1 MIPENNYK
9 DFNEQ
14 DLINDAR
21 FQDWII
27 HPTPETD
34 NFWQNFLTVHPEK
47 RKVVENAEKMLRTIG
62 FKEYWPAE
70 EKIEASLK
78 ETLDKINTAGNQQF
92 SKVRSIYRAWW
103 AAAAVLLMAATGT
116 YIFWNRDAGKEIAK
130 SNVGQHPAPNDIA
143 PGGNKAILTL
153 ADGTTV
159 VLDTADN
166 GALAKQGSV
175 TVIKLD
181 GQLAYNRDE
190 SAGNEVLYNTITTP
204 KGGQYQ
210 LVLADGT
217 KVWLNAASSLRYP
230 TSFTGKERRV
240 EITGEAYFEVAKN
253 KTMPFRVDVDGK
265 GEVEVLGTH
274 FNINAYSD
282 EPAIG
287 TTLLEGSIRFTE
299 LENKK
304 AVLIAPG
311 QQVLLSAE
319 GQMKLNKH
327 ADLESVVA
335 WKNGSFNFSS
345 QDIVS
350 IMRQISRWYDVE
362 VVYKGTISR
371 ETFTA
376 IVSRNSNVSE
386 VLSMMED
393 SGVNFKIEGKKIVVQ
408 F

>member
-1 MIPENNYK
+1 MMPENNYM
-9 DFNEQ
+9 DYNEQ

-21 FQDWII
+21 FQDWVI
-27 HPTPETD
+27 HPTPEID
-34 NFWQNFLTVHPEK
+34 EFWQNFLTVHPEK
-47 RKVVENAEKMLRTIG
+47 RKVVENAVKMLRGIG
-62 FKEYWPAE
+62 FKEIWPAE
-70 EKIEASLK
+70 DKIEASLK
-78 ETLDKINTAGNQQF
+78 ETLDKINAPGKQQF
-92 SKVRSIYRAWW
+92 SKLRSIYRTWW
-103 AAAAVLLMAATGT
+103 AAAAVLLMVATGS
-116 YIFWNRDAGKEIAK
+116 YLLWKRDAGKEIAK
-130 SNVGQHPAPNDIA
+130 SKVSQQPAQNDIA

-153 ADGTTV
+153 ADGTRV
-159 VLDTADN
+159 VLDTAGN
-166 GALAKQGSV
+166 GALTKQGSV

-181 GQLAYNRDE
+181 GQLAYNSDE
-190 SAGNEVLYNTITTP
+190 NAGNEVLYNTITTP

-230 TSFTGKERRV
+230 TSFTGPERRV

-253 KTMPFRVDVDGK
+253 KARPFKVDVEGK

-282 EPAIG
+282 EPAIS

-304 AVLIAPG
+304 ATLIAPG

-335 WKNGSFNFSS
+335 WKDGSFHFSS

-362 VVYKGTISR
+362 VVYKGTISID
-371 ETFTA
+371 TFTG

-386 VLSMMED
+386 VLSLMED
-393 SGVNFKIEGKKIVVQ
+393 SGVHFKIEGRKIVVQ